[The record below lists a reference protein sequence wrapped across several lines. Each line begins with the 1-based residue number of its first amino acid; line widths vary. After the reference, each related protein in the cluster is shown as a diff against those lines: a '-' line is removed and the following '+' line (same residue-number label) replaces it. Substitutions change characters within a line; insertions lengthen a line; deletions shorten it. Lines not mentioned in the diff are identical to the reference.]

1 MHTPPPPYI
10 STHHHM
16 HEMKTMLP
24 RCVLSNY
31 CLLVPG
37 NYEKSLLVPGNYEK
51 SLSTVQKKYN
61 LERGHLIPTMNDQIE
76 ISECIY

>member
-37 NYEKSLLVPGNYEK
+37 NYEKSL
-51 SLSTVQKKYN
+51 STAAKKIQFR
-61 LERGHLIPTMNDQIE
+61 EGTFDTHDE
-76 ISECIY
+76 